1 MERINIFRVLLAGL
15 IASVAFIIIEFI
27 FEGIASLAFGFNEAE
42 LAKQYFP
49 DIILSGTRYQIIN
62 VIYLISTCTFT
73 VWLYAALLPKFGSG
87 PKTAIIAGLVLIAL
101 IVLFLVNQIN
111 MGIYPLKPALLSLI
125 FGIIEFPLSI
135 VAGATFYKVG

>member
-62 VIYLISTCTFT
+62 VIYLISTFTFT